1 MKNKKQIRKKENL
14 TGWCFIMPV
23 LVTFLVLT
31 AFPFFFS
38 LFLSFTEWNFL
49 GGWDKLKWVGLK
61 NFIKLA
67 SDRRFKQAIINTAVY
82 MITTVPTSI
91 IFSLILAY
99 VLNSKVFGKTIL
111 KIAFFIPYICSV
123 VALGA
128 VFKSLFREDG
138 IINAFLMDWKLIADP
153 IRWSTDPRFSKI
165 PVILLIVWTSIGYE
179 LIIYMA
185 AIQNVPRELYEAASL
200 DGASGVK
207 QFLHITFPLISPTT
221 FYLLI
226 VRMIA
231 VFKVFSSVNV
241 ITMGSTIISNTSI
254 VAEIY
259 DAAFGTYKFGYASAE
274 AMVLFVIILV
284 ITRINFYGQKK
295 WVHY

>member
-1 MKNKKQIRKKENL
+1 MKNTKKIRRKENL

-23 LVTFLVLT
+23 LLTFLALT
-31 AFPFFFS
+31 AFPFVFS

-49 GGWDKLKWVGLK
+49 GGWEKLKWVGLD
-61 NFIKLA
+61 NFIKIL
-67 SDRRFKQAIINTAVY
+67 SDRRFKQALINTVVY

-91 IFSLILAY
+91 VISLILAY
-99 VLNSKVFGKTIL
+99 VLNGKLFGKTIL
-111 KIAFFIPYICSV
+111 KIAFFVPYICSV

-138 IINAFLMDWKLIADP
+138 LVNNILMNWHLIADP
-153 IRWSTDPRFSKI
+153 IKWSTNAKFSKI
-165 PVILLIVWTSIGYE
+165 PIILLLIWTSIGYE

-200 DGASGVK
+200 DGASEIQK
-207 QFLHITFPLISPTT
+207 FCYITFQMISPTT

-231 VFKVFSSVNV
+231 IFKVFSSVNV
-241 ITMGSTIISNTSI
+241 ITMGATIISNTSI

-259 DAAFGTYKFGYASAE
+259 SSAFSGYKFGYASAE
-274 AMVLFVIILV
+274 AMVLFVIILI
-284 ITRINFYGQKK
+284 ITRINFYCQKK

>member
-1 MKNKKQIRKKENL
+1 MKNKTPIRRKENL

-38 LFLSFTEWNFL
+38 IFLSFTEWNFL
-49 GGWDKLKWVGLK
+49 GGLSKLKWVGLD
-61 NFIKLA
+61 NFVRLA

-82 MITTVPTSI
+82 MITTVPTSVI
-91 IFSLILAY
+91 ISLVLAY
-99 VLNSKVFGKTIL
+99 VLNGKVFGKTIL
-111 KIAFFIPYICSV
+111 RMAFFIPYICSV

-138 IINAFLMDWKLIADP
+138 IINIFLMNCHLITEP
-153 IRWSTDPRFSKI
+153 IRWSTEARFSKI
-165 PVILLIVWTSIGYE
+165 PVILLIIWTSIGYE

-200 DGASGVK
+200 DGASGLK
-207 QFLHITFPLISPTT
+207 RFLHITFPLISPTT

-231 VFKVFSSVNV
+231 VFKVFSSINV
-241 ITMGSTIISNTSI
+241 ITMGATIISNTSI

-259 DAAFGTYKFGYASAE
+259 SSAFEKYKFGYASAE
-274 AMVLFVIILV
+274 AMVLFIIILV
-284 ITRINFYGQKK
+284 IT
-295 WVHY
+295 